1 MTRRVAM
8 TEPGQPDGTTPR
20 QAVGRRTLLLALSGL
35 VATLRTVRA
44 APDPDRMAGAALEGG
59 SSFLRNPTLL
69 VAGPPDAAPGRLAR
83 LLAPRLGSALQA
95 GAALPVSATGGRDG
109 VTGANAFEA
118 LTAPDGSTAMLVPG
132 AAAIAWLAGDPRV
145 HFDASRWVPALA
157 SLSSGVVV
165 GRTDADAPRAGR
177 TLRVAASTATGAELP
192 ALLGLSMLSVE
203 PSPVF
208 GLSEP
213 ADAEAALR
221 DGRVDAIFLGGHDV
235 PQRLRVLNRLG
246 FAPVF
251 SLGGSDEDS
260 LAADPALDGV
270 PAFAERFRQRF
281 GHPPAG
287 PLFAA
292 WRAIAAA
299 ARLDVALVLPPL
311 APPSLVARW
320 RSACESALSDL
331 GLVSATRTAQVD
343 AVPAPACVQA
353 LARINADETA
363 QLSLRRWIAARPG
376 WRPT

>member
-1 MTRRVAM
+1 MTGPRGR
-8 TEPGQPDGTTPR
+8 PGGTIPGR
-20 QAVGRRTLLLALSGL
+20 EVCRRTLLLALPGL
-35 VATLRTVRA
+35 AATLRGARA
-44 APDPDRMAGAALEGG
+44 APDPDRLAGATLEGG
-59 SSFLRNPTLL
+59 ASSLSNPALL
-69 VAGPPDAAPGRLAR
+69 VAGPPDAAPGRWAR

-165 GRTDADAPRAGR
+165 ARKDAGTSPDAPPQAGR

-192 ALLGLSMLSVE
+192 ALLGLSMLSLD

-213 ADAEAALR
+213 PDAEAALQ

-235 PQRLRVLNRLG
+235 PQRLRRLDRLG

-260 LAADPALDGV
+260 LAADPVLDGV
-270 PAFAERFRQRF
+270 PAFAERFRQQFNRL
-281 GHPPAG
+281 PAG

-331 GLVSATRTAQVD
+331 GLVSAARTAQVD

-363 QLSLRRWIAARPG
+363 QLSLRRWIAARPE